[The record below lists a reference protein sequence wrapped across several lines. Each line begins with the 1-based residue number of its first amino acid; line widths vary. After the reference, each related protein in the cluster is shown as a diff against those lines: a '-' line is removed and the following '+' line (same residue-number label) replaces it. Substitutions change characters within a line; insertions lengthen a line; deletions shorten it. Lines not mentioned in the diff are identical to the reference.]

1 MYGNETA
8 LAATGLT
15 GLGAIALSMGLMV
28 ITVGLLLV
36 AGVFLIRRYKN
47 VPRP

>member
-1 MYGNETA
+1 MYGNDTA

-15 GLGAIALSMGLMV
+15 SLGAIALSLGLMMV
-28 ITVGLLLV
+28 TVGLLLV
-36 AGVFLIRRYKN
+36 VGVFLFRRYKN

>member
-1 MYGNETA
+1 MYGNDAA

-15 GLGAIALSMGLMV
+15 SLGAIALSMGLMV

-36 AGVFLIRRYKN
+36 VAVFLLRRHKN